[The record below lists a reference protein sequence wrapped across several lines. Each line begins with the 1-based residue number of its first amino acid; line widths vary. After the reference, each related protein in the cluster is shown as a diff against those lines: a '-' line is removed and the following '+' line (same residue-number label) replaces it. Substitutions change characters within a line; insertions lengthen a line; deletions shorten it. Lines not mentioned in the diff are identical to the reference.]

1 MSSITV
7 LGKQFQVY
15 ILPMESSSCHMKS
28 NHDYYTWEYSIVGLN
43 NTDQQ
48 EKKGLF
54 NFFFLASDFAIED
67 LNEEIL

>member
-1 MSSITV
+1 
-7 LGKQFQVY
+7 
-15 ILPMESSSCHMKS
+15 MKS
-28 NHDYYTWEYSIVGLN
+28 IHDYYTWEYSIVGLN